1 MHLRMRNTTR
11 RQAFAVVAAVA
22 IAAGLALVSASSSS
36 GSARASHSTT
46 LNVWLAGLLSY
57 ATPGSHYEQWYKE
70 QATAFEAAHPGV
82 TVDIQLLPSDN
93 ALASAKLHS
102 AFTSG
107 NVPDVLMTF
116 AGAYTTT
123 YASQL
128 QRLNS
133 YINATP
139 GFYKSLSNW
148 DGGCIGLNCHGGK
161 GVIVG
166 VPLGSAGNFLYY
178 NKALFAKAGIKA
190 PPSTYKQL
198 IADCGLL
205 NKHGITP
212 ISYGDQE
219 GYSTVNWL
227 SQNMASYLNADQVRQ
242 LAVGK
247 LKLTAPP
254 IVASLNAV
262 LSLRDAKCMQSD
274 AATTKQADEISGF
287 QAGKT
292 AMLGLYTSVLPIVKK
307 SLGSKL
313 GMVKEPVSG
322 PIKTRIASASASE
335 WSIPKK
341 SSQKDLA
348 WQWIKYVSGSKAQA
362 TVAPLIGDPP
372 ALRSAAAALKDPF
385 LRLQT
390 KWTTNTT
397 NVGIIDVNVSNGVA
411 LYLYKELNL
420 AFSGRITGAQALSA
434 TQAASKRLGP

>member
-1 MHLRMRNTTR
+1 MHLPMHNTTR
-11 RQAFAVVAAVA
+11 RRASAVIATA
-22 IAAGLALVSASSSS
+22 IVCVAAGLALVSASSSS
-36 GSARASHSTT
+36 ASPRATT

-70 QATAFEAAHPGV
+70 QVTAFEAANAGV
-82 TVDIQLLPSDN
+82 TVNIQLLPSDN
-93 ALASAKLHS
+93 ALAAAKLHA

-116 AGAYTTT
+116 AGAYTTA
-123 YASQL
+123 YASEL
-128 QRLNS
+128 QPLNS

-139 GFYKSLSNW
+139 GFYQSLSNW
-148 DGGCIGLNCHGGK
+148 DGGCVGLNCQGGK
-161 GVIVG
+161 GVVVG

-178 NKALFAKAGIKA
+178 NKALFAKAGIKS
-190 PPSTYKQL
+190 PPTTYKQL

-205 NKHGITP
+205 NQHGIIP

-219 GYSTVNWL
+219 GYSSVNWL

-262 LSLRDAKCMQSD
+262 LSLRDSKCMQPD
-274 AATTKQADEISGF
+274 ASTTKQADEISGF

-322 PIKTRIASASASE
+322 PINTRIASASASE
-335 WSIPKK
+335 WSIPKG

-348 WQWIKYVSGSKAQA
+348 WQWIKYVSGAKAQA

-372 ALRSAAAALKDPF
+372 ALRSAAAALQDPF

-390 KWTTNTT
+390 KWTTNPT
-397 NVGIIDVNVSNGVA
+397 NIGIIDVNIPNGVA

-420 AFSGRITGAQALSA
+420 AFSGKITGTQALAAS
-434 TQAASKRLGP
+434 QAAWKRISP